1 MDLQMEDTA
10 HADRWRLAVDVG
22 GTFIDF
28 ALVHPATGRVVLE
41 KQPSDAAT
49 LIDEFMT
56 GLGRLPVKLDD
67 IELIVHGTTH
77 GLNTLVQER
86 GASTGLL
93 TTSGFRDVLQ
103 IGRAARVDMYDPHY
117 APRPPLIPRSRIHEV
132 AERVDARGNV
142 VVPLSLD
149 DVDVASDALVEAGV
163 ESVAIAFLHSY
174 RYPEHER
181 IAAARIRR
189 RHPEVTVTIS
199 SDLTREWREFER
211 TSTVVSNAYIQ
222 TGFSA
227 YVVALQDR
235 LRDAGYMRDIVFVQ
249 SNGGTMPAAAAAL
262 QPVRTLNSGPAG
274 GIMGASEMA
283 VRLSLDN
290 VIATDVGGTTYDV
303 GLILNGQAQE
313 RSILSVNDRPI
324 LAPSIDIVSI
334 GAGGGSIAHVDS
346 LTGGLRI
353 GPESAGASPGPVCFG
368 RGGLRPTVTDC
379 QLQLGRLDSKRFLG
393 GRMLL
398 DAEGATASL
407 RMHVAD
413 PFGIGVDEAAD
424 GALEVAEAAMANA
437 IRQITTE
444 RGFDPTEFTMISYGG
459 GGGLFAAFVAENL
472 DIRRVVVPPHTA
484 AFSAWGMLSSGYRED
499 RAATQL
505 RDLTATEVPAIVADF
520 EQLTIDAD
528 AQLRRY
534 ELDPTLARVV
544 RRLDV
549 RYAGQAHALEVA
561 VDDAWFTSSDDF
573 VRGVTAAFH
582 TAHLRR
588 YGHGDADSDIEV
600 VAARIRV
607 DFEQTSPRLVS
618 DDTTALEA
626 DQTRERRVYFRG
638 RGWADVPVVP
648 RSALAMGESVPGPV
662 IIDDTSTTIVVP
674 STWNVWRHE
683 TDALIMEREGD
694 RWPAN

>member
-1 MDLQMEDTA
+1 MELQMEDTA
-10 HADRWRLAVDVG
+10 PMDRWRLAVDVG

-28 ALVHPATGRVVLE
+28 ALVHATTGRVVLE
-41 KQPSDAAT
+41 KQPSDPAT
-49 LIDEFMT
+49 LVDEFMA
-56 GLGRLPVKLDD
+56 GLGRLPVKLAD

-93 TTSGFRDVLQ
+93 TTRGFRDVLQ

-117 APRPPLIPRSRIHEV
+117 APQPPLIPRSRIHEV
-132 AERVDARGNV
+132 AERMDVHGNV

-149 DVDVASDALVEAGV
+149 DVDLASDALVEAGV
-163 ESVAIAFLHSY
+163 ESVAISFLHSY

-181 IAAARIRR
+181 VAAERIRR
-189 RHPEVTVTIS
+189 RHPQLTVTSS
-199 SDLTREWREFER
+199 SDLTHEWREFER

-222 TGFSA
+222 TGFAA
-227 YVVALQDR
+227 YVDALQDR
-235 LRDAGYMRDIVFVQ
+235 LRDAGYTRDIVFVQ

-274 GIMGASEMA
+274 GIMGASEVA
-283 VRLSLDN
+283 VRLGLNN

-303 GLILNGQAQE
+303 GLILNGEAQE
-313 RSILSVNDRPI
+313 RSILTVNGRPI

-334 GAGGGSIAHVDS
+334 GAGGGSIAHLDS

-353 GPESAGASPGPVCFG
+353 GPESAGANPGPVCFG
-368 RGGLRPTVTDC
+368 RGGVSPTVTDC
-379 QLQLGRLDSKRFLG
+379 QLQLGRLDADRFLG
-393 GRMLL
+393 GRMRL

-407 RMHVAD
+407 RAHVAD
-413 PFGIGVDEAAD
+413 PSGISADDAAD

-444 RGFDPTEFTMISYGG
+444 QGFDPTEFTMISYGG

-472 DIRRVVVPPHTA
+472 DIRRVVVPPYTA

-499 RAATQL
+499 RTATRP
-505 RDLTATEVPAIVADF
+505 RDLVAAEVPGILADF
-520 EQLTIDAD
+520 EQLTLDAD

-534 ELDPTLARVV
+534 ELDPALARVV

-561 VDDAWFTSSDDF
+561 VDDAWLATEDDF
-573 VRGVTAAFH
+573 LRGVAAAFH
-582 TAHLRR
+582 SAHLRR
-588 YGHGDADSDIEV
+588 YGHGDADAAIEL

-607 DFEQTSPRLVS
+607 DFEPTTPTLV
-618 DDTTALEA
+618 A
-626 DQTRERRVYFRG
+626 DAGAGLGADAPHNRRVYFRG
-638 RGWADVPVVP
+638 LGWADVLVVP
-648 RSALAMGESVPGPV
+648 RGALAVGESIAGPAT
-662 IIDDTSTTIVVP
+662 IDDTSTTIIVP
-674 STWNVWRHE
+674 PNWTVTRHE
-683 TDALIMEREGD
+683 TDALIMEREED
-694 RWPAN
+694 R